1 MDWSKSKYFS
11 LNAKNTQYKKFEK
24 LISTYFQAQIHDKTN
39 NKFCV
44 IENNQKWLMSCL
56 SSLKTIGGKAFIKGI
71 TENPNRIQLWWR
83 RTKVERR
90 IWTGKTND
98 LSFASTETKFKNPIT
113 KTQNN
118 FLVNTGFLVKL
129 FQKKPKW

>member
-1 MDWSKSKYFS
+1 MKEKLEKYLS
-11 LNAKNTQYKKFEK
+11 EQGSDNKKF
-24 LISTYFQAQIHDKTN
+24 
-39 NKFCV
+39 
-44 IENNQKWLMSCL
+44 
-56 SSLKTIGGKAFIKGI
+56 
-71 TENPNRIQLWWR
+71 
-83 RTKVERR
+83 
-90 IWTGKTND
+90 KTND